1 MSANRSAATPPWYA
15 ALRRAVGNGV
25 RRIRA
30 LPVAVVALLVF
41 AVWLAATLTVNP
53 PSFSFD
59 GSWWNGIDWAIVTD
73 KQFGSAIDFTYGPWA
88 DLDKPSVISLRVFLP
103 AAIGAVVT
111 GILLMVAAWKLARNW
126 MPVVPAALVV
136 ALIAAPAVSVAFGL
150 SFSGRVLLLGVMC
163 AFGFSVAAFS
173 ARWRYGTIVALAV
186 LSGLA
191 VLVKFPNGILAV
203 GTTLLIAA
211 LCTDRGLARKAVAV
225 LVALA
230 VSGTSVVVFWAL
242 AGQNFGNL
250 VPWFGASFQLTA
262 GYADAMGIEESDAIS
277 QYGVL
282 FALLVVLV
290 VLAVMRRGSSRVVLL
305 ILVAWVFVV
314 ALRLGFT
321 RHDFLHT
328 RQSFVLLLGAVLAL
342 GLSRQ
347 IWLGLVSL
355 VVATVATLAMGPS
368 YFHFVNPVDL
378 AATSAESISAVVSPS
393 YRANLV
399 DAARKAGADQYDVP
413 TAVLAA
419 IGDQPVHIDPD
430 DANVGWVYSLNWD
443 PVPVFQS
450 YSAYTP
456 ELDELNS
463 ATLTAPKG
471 PRAVLRAPLF
481 AIDGRNPMW
490 DSPSYIRTLVCNYLP
505 SVTTAKWQLLER
517 STSRCGAPSV
527 LSTVSFSSGQH
538 VPVPAAPNAD
548 YMVVARLS
556 VPNSPLNWL
565 STEAFKPVST
575 LVVTTNQ
582 HQFRLPRALAAAPL
596 ILTIAKSAGWA
607 AQFGGDTNVTSLS
620 VNAAGTVVFSA
631 IPVTSGN

>member
-1 MSANRSAATPPWYA
+1 
-15 ALRRAVGNGV
+15 
-25 RRIRA
+25 
-30 LPVAVVALLVF
+30 
-41 AVWLAATLTVNP
+41 VWLASTLTVNP

-211 LCTDRGLARKAVAV
+211 LCADRGLARKAVAV

-230 VSGTSVVVFWAL
+230 VSSTSVVVFWAL

-347 IWLGLVSL
+347 IWFGLVSL

-463 ATLTAPKG
+463 AALTAPKG

-596 ILTIAKSAGWA
+596 ILTIPKSAGWA